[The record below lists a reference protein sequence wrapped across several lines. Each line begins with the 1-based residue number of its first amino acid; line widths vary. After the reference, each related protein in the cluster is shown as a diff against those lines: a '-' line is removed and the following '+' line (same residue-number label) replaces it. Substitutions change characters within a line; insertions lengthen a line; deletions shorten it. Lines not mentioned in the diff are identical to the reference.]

1 MPSRVAI
8 EIPYGEVTRAFRVP
22 ADNLLGV
29 YSPQAVPV
37 VPDPAAEVAR
47 ALAAPIGAPT
57 LVELARGRRSVV
69 IVADDNTRPTPT
81 DVIVPLLLAALN
93 AAGVPD
99 DAIRVVIAL
108 GTHRPMTPEEI
119 GYKFGAEVV
128 RRVPVDN
135 HEAFDS
141 ASLVD
146 LGATP
151 SGVPVFVN
159 RTVMEADLVIGVGS
173 IVPHHIPGYS
183 GGAKI
188 IQPGVCGEVTTGEVH
203 LLSVRREG
211 SLLGV
216 VENRVRAEME
226 AIAERAGLRAILN
239 TVLDTQGRLV
249 GAVYGE
255 PRAAFRQ
262 GVAMSRTVYGVPVPA
277 QAEIVV
283 AGSHPCDIEFWQAHK
298 TLYAAELVARRG
310 GTIIIVAP
318 CPEGVA
324 MTHPDMVHF
333 AGQPM
338 DAIDT
343 AIRAGEIHDLTA
355 GALALAWANTR
366 RRADVCLVSD
376 GIADA
381 DARALGF
388 TPYPDVQSA
397 VDTAIARHGPVSR
410 VAVLPHAPDTLPIL
424 PPESD

>member
-1 MPSRVAI
+1 MTTRIPI
-8 EIPYGEVTRAFRVP
+8 TIPYGAATRTVHIA

-29 YSPQAVPV
+29 YAPGGAPV
-37 VPDPAAEVAR
+37 VPDAAAEIVR

-57 LVELARGRRSVV
+57 LVEAARGCRRVV

-81 DVIVPLLLAALN
+81 GVIVPLLLAALN

-108 GTHRPMTPEEI
+108 GTHRPMTPDEI
-119 GYKFGAEVV
+119 VAKFGQEVV
-128 RRVPVDN
+128 RRVAVEN
-135 HEAFDS
+135 HEAFDP
-141 ASLVD
+141 AALVD
-146 LGATP
+146 LGTTP
-151 SGVPVFVN
+151 SGVPVLVN

-173 IVPHHIPGYS
+173 IVPHHIPGFS

-188 IQPGVCGEVTTGEVH
+188 IQPGVCGERTTGEVH

-216 VENRVRAEME
+216 QENPVRAEME
-226 AIAERAGLRAILN
+226 VIAEQAGLRAILN

-249 GAVYGE
+249 AAVYGD
-255 PRAAFRQ
+255 PRAAFRR
-262 GVAMSRTVYGVPVPA
+262 GVAISRTVYGVPAPERT
-277 QAEIVV
+277 EIVL

-298 TLYAAELVARRG
+298 TLYAAELVVRPG
-310 GTIIIVAP
+310 GTIIIVTP

-324 MTHPDMVHF
+324 VTHPDMVQF
-333 AGQPM
+333 AGQPAE
-338 DAIDT
+338 AIDA
-343 AIRAGEIHDLTA
+343 AIRAGAIRDLTA

-366 RRADVCLVSD
+366 RHAAISLVSD

-397 VDTAIARHGPVSR
+397 VDAALHRHGPR
-410 VAVLPHAPDTLPIL
+410 AQVAVLPHAPETLPIV
-424 PPESD
+424 PTGGV